1 MTLSVE
7 QERRRAP
14 RQSERTRLDPF
25 VAIGG
30 DASPRDQRDLM
41 ERPFF
46 SLSKSPRTKPIL
58 YRANDVE
65 VQVFG
70 MPEHGM
76 ATVWD
81 ADVLIWAA
89 SQIVRAENLG
99 LATSRFI
106 RFMPYQLLRGVG
118 RPTGNQ
124 QYLLLKAALARL
136 QSTVIA
142 TTIRNGEHW
151 RRRQFSWINEWEEMS
166 TRAGRVE
173 GMEFVLPDWFYS
185 SVIDRSLVLTIDPAY
200 FRLTGGIE
208 RWLYRVA
215 RKHAGRQWH
224 GWVFEFAHLHAKS
237 GSLARVSDFA
247 LDIRRIA
254 ARQRLPGYRLLI
266 ERKGRTELLRIL
278 PADSSTVPVNNPVNR
293 LGRSGAKSIG
303 RSGAA
308 LSAEQAHPP
317 QLNPRA
323 ERQSLTANLESNR
336 ESNSS
341 ALTRAHESCC
351 RGARFREPGRGI
363 ANPLQDSR
371 TGFTNTELQYA
382 TKAHLYGLFGQA
394 APDTRTSIFRPGQ
407 FANSAHSEAST
418 QTRNLHACV
427 NPLQRLGSS
436 PLPIHETWRTD
447 SGGAGAE
454 FHGPVRNTVGS
465 SPISTTSA
473 AEKESA

>member
-1 MTLSVE
+1 MTLNAE
-7 QERRRAP
+7 QERRGAP
-14 RQSERTRLDPF
+14 RQSERTHLDPF

-58 YRANDVE
+58 YKANDIE

-76 ATVWD
+76 ATIWD
-81 ADVLIWAA
+81 ADVLIWAG

-99 LATSRFI
+99 LATSRFF
-106 RFMPYQLLRGVG
+106 RFTPYQLLRGVG

-173 GMEFVLPDWFYS
+173 GMEFVLPEWFYS
-185 SVIDRSLVLTIDPAY
+185 SVVDRSLVLTIDPAY

-237 GSLARVSDFA
+237 GSLARISDFA

-278 PADSSTVPVNNPVNR
+278 PADPSTVPVDNPVNR
-293 LGRSGAKSIG
+293 LGRSGARVS
-303 RSGAA
+303 ANQA
-308 LSAEQAHPP
+308 QTVSAEQAHAP
-317 QLNPRA
+317 QLNLWPA
-323 ERQSLTANLESNR
+323 RQSRTANLESNR

-341 ALTRAHESCC
+341 SLTRAHM
-351 RGARFREPGRGI
+351 
-363 ANPLQDSR
+363 SR
-371 TGFTNTELQYA
+371 
-382 TKAHLYGLFGQA
+382 
-394 APDTRTSIFRPGQ
+394 
-407 FANSAHSEAST
+407 
-418 QTRNLHACV
+418 
-427 NPLQRLGSS
+427 
-436 PLPIHETWRTD
+436 
-447 SGGAGAE
+447 GAGAE
-454 FHGPVRNTVGS
+454 FRGPVCNTADS
-465 SPISTTSA
+465 NSISTTGSS
-473 AEKESA
+473 EEEPSQDSRDVNRRPRPERSKR